1 MQDLILDHIS
11 KSYGELKVLEDLSL
25 KLRAGGRYA
34 LMGKS
39 GIGKT
44 TLLRL
49 ILGLELPNSGVLEP
63 APGSLRMSVV
73 FQEDRLFP
81 SADAVRNICA
91 ATRGLSADAAID
103 ALSAI
108 APDIDIRTPA
118 SDLSGGQ
125 RRRVAVLRALLHPS
139 DLLIMDEPFTGLDT
153 ASRQKVLGYI
163 DSHIDGRLFIMSTH
177 DRDDALK
184 LGCEIIEL

>member
-1 MQDLILDHIS
+1 MQDLILKHIS
-11 KSYGELKVLEDLSL
+11 KAYGEQQVLEDLSL
-25 KLRAGGRYA
+25 KLRAGRRYA

-49 ILGLELPNSGVLEP
+49 LLGLEQPDSGILEP
-63 APGSLRMSVV
+63 VPGSLRMSVV
-73 FQEDRLFP
+73 FQEDRLFL

-91 ATRGLSADAAID
+91 ATRGLSADTAID

-108 APDIDIRTPA
+108 APDIDIHTPV

-139 DLLIMDEPFTGLDT
+139 DLLIMDEPFTGLDPT
-153 ASRQKVLGYI
+153 SGQKVLEYI
-163 DSHIDGRLFIMSTH
+163 DSRIDGRLFIMSTH
-177 DRDDALK
+177 NRDNAIK